1 MIRMSQRA
9 GQSHAT
15 ASLPGAWSGMA
26 FEVSIDRVCGRD
38 AKSGGFAAKD
48 LNPEHLTP

>member
-15 ASLPGAWSGMA
+15 ASLPAAWSGMA
-26 FEVSIDRVCGRD
+26 FGASIDRVCGRD
-38 AKSGGFAAKD
+38 AKMGGFAAKG
-48 LNPEHLTP
+48 LNPEYLTP